1 MPHLLWHPGFGGL
14 AYEVL
19 PGS

>member
-1 MPHLLWHPGFGGL
+1 MLYGL

-19 PGS
+19 V